1 MMGALGLGDEIKDRF
16 GLDPNEQCIGNR
28 VLKSIPTIW

>member
-1 MMGALGLGDEIKDRF
+1 MMGALGLGMKSRF
-16 GLDPNEQCIGNR
+16 GLDPNEQCIKNM